1 MNADEEIRRIKTFR
15 GHKDFRQLPDQALHH
30 LASMAHR
37 MQFTKGQFIFHSGD
51 LPDFCH
57 FVETGRIVLSKDSP
71 SGKSFTFLV
80 AERGMTLN
88 SVTCFKPIPRFFTA
102 RAIEKSSLLGIPSED
117 FKNWALQRPD
127 LTNAIISTMGELLDD
142 AYNRIIDLV
151 DASVEQ
157 RIINTLAK
165 LSSRMGPT
173 LPFTNNDLADM
184 TGTSRET
191 AARVIGHLQGSGL
204 LLKSRGKIKIADVSK
219 FEHLSTSAT
228 LPL

>member
-1 MNADEEIRRIKTFR
+1 MTTDEVVGKIVTFKC
-15 GHKDFRQLPDQALHH
+15 HKDFRQLPDEALQR
-30 LASMAHR
+30 LALMAHR
-37 MQFTKGQFIFHSGD
+37 MQFNKGQFIFHSGD
-51 LPDFCH
+51 HPDYCH
-57 FVETGRIVLSKDSP
+57 FVETGRIILSKDSP

-88 SVTCFKPIPRFFTA
+88 SVACFKPCPRFFTA
-102 RAIEKSSLLGIPSED
+102 RAIEKSDLLAIQSDD
-117 FKNWALQRPD
+117 FKHWALHRPE

-142 AYNRIIDLV
+142 AYSRIIDLV
-151 DASVEQ
+151 DASAEQ

-191 AARVIGHLQGSGL
+191 AARVIGHLQSSGL